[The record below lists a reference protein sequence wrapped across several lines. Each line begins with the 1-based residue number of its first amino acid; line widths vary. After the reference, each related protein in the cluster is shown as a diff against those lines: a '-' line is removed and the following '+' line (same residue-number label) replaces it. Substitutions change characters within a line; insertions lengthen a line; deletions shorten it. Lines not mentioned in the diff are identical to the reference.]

1 MRRLIIFLILTNS
14 LLWAAEIPV
23 GSPISDPLFSVS
35 RELYGR
41 GFLDR
46 FEYAAIGNV
55 VSEGHNAFENNLII
69 KFTTLS
75 EDYTRPYSSPN
86 FRARLNILESNR
98 QQESNSNYV
107 KLFPEINVDFSSK
120 LSADILYRVDGEL
133 ARDARFDGKAWRGIA
148 GFAER
153 ATINYK
159 TDDFEARF
167 GIDRLSW
174 GFARY
179 GNLMFSRQAMPMT
192 MLAFS
197 YRRWIFDF
205 EAATGF
211 LSPPKDQLDRATIDT
226 SFFPNEQRY
235 LSTHSLTIRP
245 VKDLSFS
252 IREVVLY
259 GGPGRRLELA
269 YLFPFI
275 WYHGQQ
281 LNSRLNDNTMGS
293 VGVDWRFKGRL
304 WLYGEMLIDDIQVER
319 KTRGDYEP
327 NEIAYLVGTEFY
339 DLPLKGT
346 TLALEYERVGNWTF
360 NQRRATNRYL
370 NSNYPI
376 GFPDGPDV
384 DVLNWRLSYWAGANI
399 RLSYHGLY
407 RRHGIGRI
415 DTPWTEPWLSVD
427 QYSEPFPTGIIE
439 RQATNGL
446 EITAFKKNWLWGNF
460 GVNFTDIINVANSP
474 GQTRQSWELS
484 FDIGAKIPPLIWG
497 F

>member
-1 MRRLIIFLILTNS
+1 MRRLLFIFILTNS
-14 LLWAAEIPV
+14 VIWAVEIPV

-55 VSEGHNAFENNLII
+55 SKDGQNAFEKNLLGQFAALSNEYNLPYESPKIQASLSII
-69 KFTTLS
+69 
-75 EDYTRPYSSPN
+75 
-86 FRARLNILESNR
+86 ESNR
-98 QQESNSNYV
+98 QQVSNSNYI
-107 KLFPEINVDFSSK
+107 KLFPQINIDFSQK
-120 LSADILYRVDGEL
+120 LSANILYRVDGEL
-133 ARDARFDGKAWRGIA
+133 TRDPRFDGKAWRGIA
-148 GFAER
+148 GFAEN

-159 TDDFEARF
+159 TDDFTAKF
-167 GIDRLSW
+167 GISRISW
-174 GFARY
+174 GFAHY

-205 EAATGF
+205 ETATGF
-211 LSPPKDQLDRATIDT
+211 LSPLKNQLDSASIDT
-226 SFFPNEQRY
+226 SFFTSEQRY

-245 VKDLSFS
+245 FNDLSFS

-259 GGPGRRLELA
+259 GGPGRRLEPV

-281 LNSRLNDNTMGS
+281 LNSRLNDNIMGS
-293 VGVDWRFKGRL
+293 VGADWRLKGRL
-304 WLYGEMLIDDIQVER
+304 WLYGEMLIDDIQIER

-327 NEIAYLVGTEFY
+327 NEMAYLAGTELY
-339 DLPLKGT
+339 DLPIKGT
-346 TLALEYERVGNWTF
+346 TIALEYERVGNWTF

-376 GFPDGPDV
+376 GFPEGPDV
-384 DVLNWRLSYWAGANI
+384 DVFNWRLSWWAGANI
-399 RLSYHGLY
+399 RLSYLGLY
-407 RRHGIGRI
+407 RRHGVGRI
-415 DTPWTEPWLSVD
+415 DTPWTQPWLSVD
-427 QYSEPFPTGIIE
+427 QYSEPFPTGIVE
-439 RQATNGL
+439 RQATHGL

-460 GVNFTDIINVANSP
+460 GVNYTDIVNVANSP
-474 GQTRQSWELS
+474 GQTRQNWELS

>member
-1 MRRLIIFLILTNS
+1 MRRLLCFLILINTPI
-14 LLWAAEIPV
+14 WASEIPV
-23 GSPISDPLFSVS
+23 GSPISDQFFTVS

-46 FEYAAIGNV
+46 FEYAAIGKI
-55 VSEGHNAFENNLII
+55 VSDGNNTFEKALIGQ
-69 KFTTLS
+69 FNRLS
-75 EDYTRPYSSPN
+75 EYYNQPYLSPK
-86 FRARLNILESNR
+86 FQAKLNIIESNR
-98 QQESNSNYV
+98 QRVSNSNYV
-107 KLFPEINVDFSSK
+107 KFFPEIKIDFSPK
-120 LSADILYRVDGEL
+120 LSANILYRVDGEL
-133 ARDARFDGKAWRGIA
+133 AREPRFDGETWRGIA
-148 GFAER
+148 GFAEN
-153 ATINYK
+153 ATINYN
-159 TDDFEARF
+159 TGDFNARF
-167 GIDRLSW
+167 GIERLSW
-174 GFARY
+174 GFAHY

-192 MLAFS
+192 LLAFS

-211 LSPPKDQLDRATIDT
+211 LSPLKDQLDRGISDT
-226 SFFPNEQRY
+226 SFFTSEQRY

-245 VKDLSFS
+245 IKDLSFS

-259 GGPGRRLELA
+259 GGPGRRLEPA

-281 LNSRLNDNTMGS
+281 LNSRLNDNIMGS
-293 VGVDWRFKGRL
+293 IGADWRFKGKF
-304 WLYGEMLIDDIQVER
+304 WLYGELLVDDYQVER

-327 NEIAYLVGTEFY
+327 NELGYLAGTELY
-339 DLPLKGT
+339 DLPAKGAT
-346 TLALEYERVGNWTF
+346 IALEYERVSNWTF
-360 NQRRATNRYL
+360 NQRRETNRYL

-384 DVLNWRLSYWAGANI
+384 DIFNWRISWWAGANI
-399 RLSYHGLY
+399 RLSYLGLY
-407 RRHGIGRI
+407 RRHGVGRI

-427 QYSEPFPTGIIE
+427 HYSEPFPTGIIE
-439 RQATNGL
+439 RQSANGL

-460 GVNFTDIINVANSP
+460 GVNYTDIVNVANIP